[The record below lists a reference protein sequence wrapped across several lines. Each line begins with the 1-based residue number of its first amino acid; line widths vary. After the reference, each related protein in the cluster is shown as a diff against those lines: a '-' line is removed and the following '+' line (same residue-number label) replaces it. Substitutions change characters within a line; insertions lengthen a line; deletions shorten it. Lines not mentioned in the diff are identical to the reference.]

1 VLRQCRQSDVKLS
14 RLDARPMLQSL
25 IEANRDVHRH
35 AIAVFEKRT
44 NRHRQGNAAQQD
56 QQHRQA

>member
-1 VLRQCRQSDVKLS
+1 VLRQCRDRDIKLS

-35 AIAVFEKRT
+35 AIAVFEQRT
-44 NRHRQGNAAQQD
+44 NRNRQGDAAQQD